1 MIEELLSF
9 LFWWRNQEE
18 EEEQCQEDGILKKRE
33 RTFKED

>member
-18 EEEQCQEDGILKKRE
+18 KEQCQEDGYIEKRE
-33 RTFKED
+33 KTSKEN